1 MIFQRK
7 ELGNP
12 GLGLL
17 EIELKKRKVFKMDK
31 EDKEIDLEHHEEIQ
45 GHEEQKSTSADNGD
59 IEVESSEVEREQQ
72 DKTFDELK
80 EENKN
85 LSDKMMR
92 ALAETENIRKK
103 FFKEKKDAEIYG
115 GTKLARDLLSV
126 LDNLNR
132 ALEIVDGEMKEKQN
146 AFFEGIEL
154 TKKELLN
161 TFSNHEINE
170 LTPQEGEKFDPK
182 FHQAMFEGPH
192 PNIEKGNIIQVMANG
207 FTIGERLLRAAQVGV
222 SSGVVQ
228 NKEEDDKSN

>member
-1 MIFQRK
+1 
-7 ELGNP
+7 
-12 GLGLL
+12 
-17 EIELKKRKVFKMDK
+17 MDK
-31 EDKEIDLEHHEEIQ
+31 EDIETDPEHYEGEK
-45 GHEEQKSTSADNGD
+45 GPSNDNEDEQVETS
-59 IEVESSEVEREQQ
+59 EVESEEQE
-72 DKTFDELK
+72 KTLEELK

-92 ALAETENIRKK
+92 ALAETENMRKK

-132 ALEIVDGEMKEKQN
+132 ALESVDDEMKEKQN
-146 AFFEGIEL
+146 AFLEGIEL

-170 LTPQEGEKFDPK
+170 LSPKEGEKFDPK

-192 PNIEKGNIIQVMANG
+192 QNIEKGNIIQVMANG
-207 FTIGERLLRAAQVGV
+207 FTIGERLLRAAQIGV
-222 SSGVVQ
+222 SSGIIQ
-228 NKEEDDKSN
+228 NKKEDDQDI

>member
-1 MIFQRK
+1 M
-7 ELGNP
+7 G
-12 GLGLL
+12 
-17 EIELKKRKVFKMDK
+17 K
-31 EDKEIDLEHHEEIQ
+31 EDIETDPEHYE
-45 GHEEQKSTSADNGD
+45 EEQSPSTDNEEEQAETA
-59 IEVESSEVEREQQ
+59 EVESEEKE
-72 DKTFDELK
+72 KTLEELK

-132 ALEIVDGEMKEKQN
+132 ALESVDDEMKEKQN

-170 LTPQEGEKFDPK
+170 LAPKEGEKFDPK

-192 PNIEKGNIIQVMANG
+192 QNIEKGNIIQVMANG
-207 FTIGERLLRAAQVGV
+207 FTIGERLLRAAQIGV
-222 SSGVVQ
+222 SSGIIQ
-228 NKEEDDKSN
+228 NEKENDKDT

>member
-1 MIFQRK
+1 MGK
-7 ELGNP
+7 DD
-12 GLGLL
+12 
-17 EIELKKRKVFKMDK
+17 IETYPEHYEEEQSPLTDN
-31 EDKEIDLEHHEEIQ
+31 EDKKSETSDSDS
-45 GHEEQKSTSADNGD
+45 EEQ
-59 IEVESSEVEREQQ
+59 E
-72 DKTFDELK
+72 KTLEELK

-85 LSDKMMR
+85 ISDKMMR

-115 GTKLARDLLSV
+115 STKLARDLLSV

-132 ALEIVDGEMKEKQN
+132 ALESVDDEMKEKQN

-170 LTPQEGEKFDPK
+170 LAPKEGEKFDPK

-192 PNIEKGNIIQVMANG
+192 QSIEKGNIIQVMANG
-207 FTIGERLLRAAQVGV
+207 FTIGERLLRAAQIGV
-222 SSGVVQ
+222 SSGIIQ
-228 NKEEDDKSN
+228 NKKEDDQDT

>member
-1 MIFQRK
+1 MSK
-7 ELGNP
+7 EN
-12 GLGLL
+12 
-17 EIELKKRKVFKMDK
+17 IEADQ
-31 EDKEIDLEHHEEIQ
+31 EHHEEKR
-45 GHEEQKSTSADNGD
+45 EEKQTTSINN
-59 IEVESSEVEREQQ
+59 EVEEVEISEVEGEEQE
-72 DKTFDELK
+72 KTFDELK
-80 EENKN
+80 EENKD

-103 FFKEKKDAEIYG
+103 FFKEKKDAEVYG

-132 ALEIVDGEMKEKQN
+132 ALESVDDQMKEKQN
-146 AFFEGIEL
+146 AFLEGIEL

-170 LTPQEGEKFDPK
+170 LAPMEGEKFDPK

-207 FTIGERLLRAAQVGV
+207 FTIGDRLLRAAQVGV
-222 SSGVVQ
+222 SSGVIQ
-228 NKEEDDKSN
+228 NKEEDEKEN

>member
-1 MIFQRK
+1 M
-7 ELGNP
+7 E
-12 GLGLL
+12 
-17 EIELKKRKVFKMDK
+17 E
-31 EDKEIDLEHHEEIQ
+31 EDKEIDTENHEETQ
-45 GHEEQKSTSADNGD
+45 NHEGEQSDSLESAD
-59 IEVESSEVEREQQ
+59 EELESSEVDSEE
-72 DKTFDELK
+72 KEKSFDELK

-132 ALEIVDGEMKEKQN
+132 ALEVVDDEMKEKQN
-146 AFFEGIEL
+146 AFLEGIEL

-182 FHQAMFEGPH
+182 LHQAMFEGPH
-192 PNIEKGNIIQVMANG
+192 PNIEKGDIIQVMANG

-222 SSGVVQ
+222 SSGVIQ
-228 NKEEDDKSN
+228 DKKEDGKDT

>member
-1 MIFQRK
+1 
-7 ELGNP
+7 
-12 GLGLL
+12 
-17 EIELKKRKVFKMDK
+17 MDK
-31 EDKEIDLEHHEEIQ
+31 EDVGMNPEDNGETQIDKDEIESFTDN
-45 GHEEQKSTSADNGD
+45 EEQ
-59 IEVESSEVEREQQ
+59 ESENPHLEDEGEE
-72 DKTFDELK
+72 KTLEELK

-115 GTKLARDLLSV
+115 GTKLARDILTV

-132 ALEIVDGEMKEKQN
+132 ALESVDPEMMENQN
-146 AFFEGIEL
+146 AFLEGIEL

-170 LTPQEGEKFDPK
+170 LAPEEGERFNPK
-182 FHQAMFEGPH
+182 FHQAMFEAPH
-192 PNIEKGNIIQVMANG
+192 TDIEKGNIIQVMANG

-222 SSGVVQ
+222 SSGVIQ
-228 NKEEDDKSN
+228 NEKD

>member
-1 MIFQRK
+1 MLFEK
-7 ELGNP
+7 YAVKG
-12 GLGLL
+12 
-17 EIELKKRKVFKMDK
+17 KVFKMSK
-31 EDKEIDLEHHEEIQ
+31 ENIEADQEHHEEKRE
-45 GHEEQKSTSADNGD
+45 EEQTTSINNEAE
-59 IEVESSEVEREQQ
+59 EVEISEVEGEEQE
-72 DKTFDELK
+72 KTFDELK
-80 EENKN
+80 EENKD

-103 FFKEKKDAEIYG
+103 FFKEKKDAEVYG

-132 ALEIVDGEMKEKQN
+132 ALESVDDQMKEKQN
-146 AFFEGIEL
+146 AFLEGIEL

-170 LTPQEGEKFDPK
+170 LAPMEGDKFDPK

-207 FTIGERLLRAAQVGV
+207 FTIGDRLLRAAQVGV
-222 SSGVVQ
+222 SSGVIQ
-228 NKEEDDKSN
+228 NKEEDEKENQS

>member
-1 MIFQRK
+1 M
-7 ELGNP
+7 G
-12 GLGLL
+12 
-17 EIELKKRKVFKMDK
+17 K
-31 EDKEIDLEHHEEIQ
+31 EDIEVDPDHHEEN
-45 GHEEQKSTSADNGD
+45 HEEEEIHSIDNEGEALENS
-59 IEVESSEVEREQQ
+59 EVESEEKE
-72 DKTFDELK
+72 KTLDELK
-80 EENKN
+80 EENKD

-103 FFKEKKDAEIYG
+103 FFKEKRDAEIYG

-126 LDNLNR
+126 LDNLSR
-132 ALEIVDGEMKEKQN
+132 ALDSIDDEMKEKQN
-146 AFFEGIEL
+146 AFLEGIEL

-170 LTPQEGEKFDPK
+170 LAPEEGEKFNPK

-222 SSGVVQ
+222 SSGVIQ
-228 NKEEDDKSN
+228 NKKEDNKDT

>member
-1 MIFQRK
+1 MEK
-7 ELGNP
+7 EDVGMNP
-12 GLGLL
+12 EDNGETQIDKD
-17 EIELKKRKVFKMDK
+17 EIESFTDN
-31 EDKEIDLEHHEEIQ
+31 
-45 GHEEQKSTSADNGD
+45 EEQEAENPHLEDEG
-59 IEVESSEVEREQQ
+59 EE
-72 DKTFDELK
+72 KTLEELK

-115 GTKLARDLLSV
+115 STKLARDILSV

-132 ALEIVDGEMKEKQN
+132 ALESVDPEMMENQN
-146 AFFEGIEL
+146 AFLEGIEL

-170 LTPQEGEKFDPK
+170 LAPEEGERFNPK
-182 FHQAMFEGPH
+182 FHQAMFEAPH
-192 PNIEKGNIIQVMANG
+192 TDIEKGNIIQVMANG

-222 SSGVVQ
+222 SSGVIQ
-228 NKEEDDKSN
+228 NKKD

>member
-1 MIFQRK
+1 MSK
-7 ELGNP
+7 EN
-12 GLGLL
+12 
-17 EIELKKRKVFKMDK
+17 IEAHP
-31 EDKEIDLEHHEEIQ
+31 EHHEEKRD
-45 GHEEQKSTSADNGD
+45 GEQTTPITN
-59 IEVESSEVEREQQ
+59 EVEEPDISEVEGEEQE
-72 DKTFDELK
+72 KTFDELK
-80 EENKN
+80 EENKD
-85 LSDKMMR
+85 LSDRMMR

-132 ALEIVDGEMKEKQN
+132 ALESVDDQMKEKQN
-146 AFFEGIEL
+146 AFLEGIEL

-170 LTPQEGEKFDPK
+170 LAPAEGEKFDPK

-222 SSGVVQ
+222 SSGVIQ
-228 NKEEDDKSN
+228 NEKGDNKET

>member
-1 MIFQRK
+1 MSK
-7 ELGNP
+7 DN
-12 GLGLL
+12 
-17 EIELKKRKVFKMDK
+17 IEADP
-31 EDKEIDLEHHEEIQ
+31 EHHEEKRQ
-45 GHEEQKSTSADNGD
+45 EEQTTPIAN
-59 IEVESSEVEREQQ
+59 EVDELEISEVEGEEQE
-72 DKTFDELK
+72 KTLDELK
-80 EENKN
+80 EENKD
-85 LSDKMMR
+85 LSDRMMR

-103 FFKEKKDAEIYG
+103 FFKEKKDAEVYG

-132 ALEIVDGEMKEKQN
+132 ALESVDDQMKEKQN
-146 AFFEGIEL
+146 AFLEGIEL

-170 LTPQEGEKFDPK
+170 LAPMEGEKFDPK

-222 SSGVVQ
+222 SSGLIQ
-228 NKEEDDKSN
+228 NKEEDDKET

>member
-1 MIFQRK
+1 
-7 ELGNP
+7 
-12 GLGLL
+12 
-17 EIELKKRKVFKMDK
+17 
-31 EDKEIDLEHHEEIQ
+31 
-45 GHEEQKSTSADNGD
+45 
-59 IEVESSEVEREQQ
+59 
-72 DKTFDELK
+72 
-80 EENKN
+80 
-85 LSDKMMR
+85 MMR
-92 ALAETENIRKK
+92 ARAEAENIRKK

-132 ALEIVDGEMKEKQN
+132 ALESVDDEMVEKQN
-146 AFFEGIEL
+146 AVLEGIEL

-170 LTPQEGEKFDPK
+170 LAPEEGEKFDPK

-222 SSGVVQ
+222 SSGVIQ
-228 NKEEDDKSN
+228 NKKDENKET

>member
-1 MIFQRK
+1 
-7 ELGNP
+7 
-12 GLGLL
+12 
-17 EIELKKRKVFKMDK
+17 MDK
-31 EDKEIDLEHHEEIQ
+31 EDVGMNPEDNGETQNHEEVIESFTDN
-45 GHEEQKSTSADNGD
+45 EEA
-59 IEVESSEVEREQQ
+59 EESHFETEGEE
-72 DKTFDELK
+72 KTLEELK
-80 EENKN
+80 EENKT

-132 ALEIVDGEMKEKQN
+132 ALENVDHEMMEKQN
-146 AFFEGIEL
+146 AFLEGIEL

-161 TFSNHEINE
+161 TFSNHEIDE
-170 LTPQEGEKFDPK
+170 LAPEEGEKFDPK

-207 FTIGERLLRAAQVGV
+207 FTIGDRLLRAAQVGV
-222 SSGVVQ
+222 SSGVIENQ
-228 NKEEDDKSN
+228 QEES

>member
-1 MIFQRK
+1 
-7 ELGNP
+7 
-12 GLGLL
+12 
-17 EIELKKRKVFKMDK
+17 MD
-31 EDKEIDLEHHEEIQ
+31 EEEKEIDKEHHEETQ
-45 GHEEQKSTSADNGD
+45 KHEGEQSDSIESAD
-59 IEVESSEVEREQQ
+59 EELESSEVDNEE
-72 DKTFDELK
+72 KEKSFDELK
-80 EENKN
+80 EENRN

-132 ALEIVDGEMKEKQN
+132 ALEVVDDEMKEKQN
-146 AFFEGIEL
+146 AFLEGIEL

-192 PNIEKGNIIQVMANG
+192 PNIEKGDIIQVMANG

-222 SSGVVQ
+222 SSGVIK
-228 NKEEDDKSN
+228 NKEKDNKVS